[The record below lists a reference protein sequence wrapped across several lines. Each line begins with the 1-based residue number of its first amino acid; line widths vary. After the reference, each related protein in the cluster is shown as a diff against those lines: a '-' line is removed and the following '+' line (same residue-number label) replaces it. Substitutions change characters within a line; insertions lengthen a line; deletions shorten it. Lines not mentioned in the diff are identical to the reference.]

1 MPWCPNCKTEYQD
14 GYTVCSDCGSTLVES
29 LEQAAAEEAAEYIRN
44 AAASFPDDTGFETEE
59 IQETQEETLPEGKEL
74 LHDKTHHGVY
84 EGASDKAENFKSGA
98 YTLLTAGIVGLVVVG
113 LLACDLLPIHLTLF
127 SKVATCLVMGT
138 MFIAFIVMGASSYK
152 SYRKH
157 ATQAVAESQ
166 LKEELV
172 KYCQERLNRELI
184 DQTASVLETES
195 DETAYFKRSAAMKQL
210 ISENFLNLDEE
221 YLDHFIDEMYG
232 QIYPNE

>member
-29 LEQAAAEEAAEYIRN
+29 LEQAAAEEAAEYIRD

-59 IQETQEETLPEGKEL
+59 IQEAQEETLPEGKEL
-74 LHDKTHHGVY
+74 LHDKTRHGVY

-98 YTLLTAGIVGLVVVG
+98 YTLLTAGVIGLVVRRFARMRSASGPMDAVFQSG
-113 LLACDLLPIHLTLF
+113 DLSGDGNDVHRIYRDG
-127 SKVATCLVMGT
+127 SKFLQR
-138 MFIAFIVMGASSYK
+138 SDK
-152 SYRKH
+152 KH

-172 KYCQERLNRELI
+172 K
-184 DQTASVLETES
+184 
-195 DETAYFKRSAAMKQL
+195 
-210 ISENFLNLDEE
+210 
-221 YLDHFIDEMYG
+221 
-232 QIYPNE
+232 

>member
-29 LEQAAAEEAAEYIRN
+29 LEQAAAEEAAEYIRD

-59 IQETQEETLPEGKEL
+59 IQEAQEETLPEGKEL
-74 LHDKTHHGVY
+74 LHDKTRHGVY

-113 LLACDLLPIHLTLF
+113 LLACDLLPVHLTLF

-152 SYRKH
+152 SYKKH
-157 ATQAVAESQ
+157 ATQAVAEHKIILLQ
-166 LKEELV
+166 LYRV
-172 KYCQERLNRELI
+172 
-184 DQTASVLETES
+184 
-195 DETAYFKRSAAMKQL
+195 
-210 ISENFLNLDEE
+210 
-221 YLDHFIDEMYG
+221 
-232 QIYPNE
+232 

>member
-29 LEQAAAEEAAEYIRN
+29 LEQAAAEEAAEYIRD

-59 IQETQEETLPEGKEL
+59 IQEAQEETLPEGKEL
-74 LHDKTHHGVY
+74 LDDKTHHGVY

-98 YTLLTAGIVGLVVVG
+98 YTLLTAGVIGLVVVG
-113 LLACDLLPIHLTLF
+113 LLACDLLPVHLTLF
-127 SKVATCLVMGT
+127 SKVATCLVMG
-138 MFIAFIVMGASSYK
+138 ASSYK
-152 SYRKH
+152 SYKKH

-172 KYCQERLNRELI
+172 KYCQERLNRDLI

>member
-29 LEQAAAEEAAEYIRN
+29 LEQAATEEAAEYIRDV
-44 AAASFPDDTGFETEE
+44 AASFPDDTGFETEE
-59 IQETQEETLPEGKEL
+59 IQEAQEETLPEGKEL
-74 LHDKTHHGVY
+74 LHDKTRHGVY
-84 EGASDKAENFKSGA
+84 EGAS
-98 YTLLTAGIVGLVVVG
+98 
-113 LLACDLLPIHLTLF
+113 
-127 SKVATCLVMGT
+127 
-138 MFIAFIVMGASSYK
+138 YK
-152 SYRKH
+152 KH

>member
-29 LEQAAAEEAAEYIRN
+29 LEQAAAEEAAEYIRD

-59 IQETQEETLPEGKEL
+59 IQEVQEETLPE
-74 LHDKTHHGVY
+74 DKTRHGVY
-84 EGASDKAENFKSGA
+84 EGASDKAENFKSSA
-98 YTLLTAGIVGLVVVG
+98 YTLLTAGVIGLVAVG
-113 LLACDLLPIHLTLF
+113 LLACDLLPVHLTLF

-152 SYRKH
+152 SYKKH